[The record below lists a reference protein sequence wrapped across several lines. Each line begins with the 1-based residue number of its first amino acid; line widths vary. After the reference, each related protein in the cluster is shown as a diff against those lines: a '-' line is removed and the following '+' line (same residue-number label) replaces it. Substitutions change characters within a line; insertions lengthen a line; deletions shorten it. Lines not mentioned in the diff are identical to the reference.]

1 MKIGRPKEDNAKRK
15 SITIRLSEET
25 HKKLTEYA
33 AEHEMT
39 MTEVALRSL
48 EEYLS
53 KPE

>member
-1 MKIGRPKEDNAKRK
+1 MKMGRPKEDNAKRK
-15 SITIRLSEET
+15 SLTIRLSEDT

-33 AEHEMT
+33 AEHKMA

-53 KPE
+53 KSK